1 LFADLVVTFPSY
13 DRDDHDDREASESG
27 VVIVA
32 NFVIVLPTAFS

>member
-1 LFADLVVTFPSY
+1 VVTSPVLDY